1 MLKLS
6 VSQTTKV
13 LLSTILALFSVSC
26 SDRTSTVIPSPAPS
40 SSDVVPISPTQ
51 GTQFESSQPRYYEL
65 ALDKADSAWSNSQSA
80 HSSADWHLVAIQ
92 WQDAIALLQAVLEN
106 SPDRTSAQAKI
117 TEYQNQLAHAEQQAA
132 RPTQNSDNVAT
143 VVPRLDSPRSNS
155 TSDLNES
162 SPSSQMV
169 FQAPIKR
176 LVGGT
181 PVIEVTLN
189 EGEPVEM
196 IVDTGATETVIT
208 EKTAAILGI
217 VPVSKVKANTASAR
231 AVEFPV
237 GYVDSISVG
246 GTTIK
251 HLAVAIAP
259 SGQLEIG
266 LLGHNFFGNFDVTIK
281 RYVVEFRP
289 R

>member
-1 MLKLS
+1 MLKPS

-40 SSDVVPISPTQ
+40 SSDLVPISPTKS
-51 GTQFESSQPRYYEL
+51 TQFEFSQPRYYEL

-92 WQDAIALLQAVLEN
+92 WQDAIALLQAVPEN

-117 TEYQNQLAHAEQQAA
+117 TEYQNQLVHAEQQAA
-132 RPTQNSDNVAT
+132 HPTQNSDNVAT

-162 SPSSQMV
+162 SLSSQVV
-169 FQAPIKR
+169 FQVPIKR

-189 EGEPVEM
+189 ETEPVEM

-217 VPVSKVKANTASAR
+217 VPVSKVKANTASAT
-231 AVEFPV
+231 VEFPV

-251 HLAVAIAP
+251 RLPVAIAP